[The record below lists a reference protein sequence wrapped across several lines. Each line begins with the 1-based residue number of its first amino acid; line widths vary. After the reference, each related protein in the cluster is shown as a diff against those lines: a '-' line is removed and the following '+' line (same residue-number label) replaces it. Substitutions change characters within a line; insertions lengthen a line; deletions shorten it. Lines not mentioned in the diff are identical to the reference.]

1 MKAVAAVVFGA
12 CFLVGP
18 LHSEPSRHDEII
30 KRIDLENSILEHEFN
45 LGRMNTPR
53 DAVKC
58 IAEEGISPRYPSYEA
73 ARSRC
78 IDKSKQAA
86 QEAEAKDIADRAV
99 RTTII
104 QEWTNAYMR
113 CAISLVRAVD
123 DGFSDAQTVALG
135 LHSKCRNVS
144 PTLDSVMNFDRA
156 EDLARTLRPKLVEII
171 LTRRA
176 AQRK

>member
-1 MKAVAAVVFGA
+1 MKSVALIVFA
-12 CFLVGP
+12 CFLSGT
-18 LHSEPSRHDEII
+18 LHSEPSRQEEIL
-30 KRIDLENSILEHEFN
+30 KQIDLENSILEHEYN

-53 DAVKC
+53 TAVKC
-58 IAEEGISPRYPSYEA
+58 IVDEGISPRYPSYEA

-78 IDKSKQAA
+78 IENSQQIA
-86 QEAEAKDIADRAV
+86 QESEAKDIADRAV
-99 RTTII
+99 RTNII

-113 CAISLVRAVD
+113 CALSLVRAVD

-144 PTLDSVMNFDRA
+144 PTLDSVMNLDRA
-156 EDLARTLRPKLVEII
+156 EDLARTLRPKLVEIV